1 MIALIQS
8 LKEELT
14 VVLVEHDMEAVFAL
28 ADRMTVLVQGAVL
41 ATGSVERSAPMPRSS
56 WPTWARRKRNECIA
70 GSGR

>member
-41 ATGSVERSAPMPRSS
+41 ATGSVEEIRANAEVKLAYLGEEE
-56 WPTWARRKRNECIA
+56 TQ
-70 GSGR
+70 